1 MAVWKR
7 ETAKK
12 KEKEARG
19 LPIAPVAFIAVVVI
33 IAVVLLTAQPPQ
45 AQALPTLTVTTSAQ
59 PGEVGFHEVYVS
71 SDQPL
76 REIAVTVDGK
86 PAALKKQEGN
96 AYTFE
101 FFASPYEP
109 IGVKPIVVNA
119 LDTTGRAVRDEGKGF
134 YVGYNAVGDKIV
146 DIVYYTYERGG
157 YSPAE
162 MAKRIIFEDNKSL
175 NLFYE
180 LVAEGGHN
188 TASINALV
196 PLIQNLSYVSGIQ
209 EKHFNQYLVTVK
221 GRDWVQ
227 CQDNLTNLM
236 PLADCERILRE
247 ENSVIVRYP
256 YYPSAQVLVT
266 NNTIELQPAPATQG
280 YLAESVER
288 IITEVFAQ
296 AAQAISLKGNSTALN
311 QTSQPKQ

>member
-7 ETAKK
+7 ETAKNK
-12 KEKEARG
+12 VKDSKSLA
-19 LPIAPVAFIAVVVI
+19 LPLAPVAFIAVVVI
-33 IAVVLLTAQPPQ
+33 VAVVLLTAQPPQ
-45 AQALPTLTVTTSAQ
+45 AQALPTLTITTSTQ
-59 PGEVGFHEVYVS
+59 PGAVGFHEVYVS

-86 PAALKKQEGN
+86 PASQKKQEVN

-109 IGVKPIVVNA
+109 IGVKPIIVSA
-119 LDTTGRAVRDEGKGF
+119 LDSQGRVVRDDSKGF
-134 YVGYNAVGDKIV
+134 YVGYNAVGDKVV
-146 DIVYYTYERGG
+146 DVVYYTYERGG
-157 YSPAE
+157 FAPAE
-162 MAKRIIFEDNKSL
+162 MAKRVIFEDNKTL

-209 EKHFNQYLVTVK
+209 GKKFNQYLVTVE
-221 GRDWVQ
+221 GREWAL
-227 CQDNLTNLM
+227 CQDNLTNTM
-236 PLADCERILRE
+236 PLADCERILHG
-247 ENSVIVRYP
+247 ENSVIMRYP

-266 NNTIELQPAPATQG
+266 NNTVDLQPAPATQG
-280 YLAESVER
+280 YLVESVER
-288 IITEVFAQ
+288 LISEVFAT
-296 AAQAISLKGNSTALN
+296 AAQSLALNVN
-311 QTSQPKQ
+311 QTSQPGQ